1 MKYKM
6 VLAVDFDGTVSLG
19 QYPNT
24 GPVNSRLVQFLKQ
37 RKQMGDKLI
46 LWTCREGVS
55 LQNAIDFCRH
65 NDLEFDAI
73 NDNLPETIEKYG
85 SNSRKI
91 SCDYY
96 IDDRAVA
103 GEIFERIPEIWL

>member
-1 MKYKM
+1 MI
-6 VLAVDFDGTVSLG
+6 LAVDFDGTVSLG
-19 QYPNT
+19 EYPNM
-24 GPVNSRLVQFLKQ
+24 GPVNNELVQFLKK
-37 RKQMGDKLI
+37 RRVKGDKLI

-55 LQNAIDFCRH
+55 LQNAIEFCMN

-73 NDNLPETIEKYG
+73 NDNLPETVEKYG

-103 GEIFERIPEIWL
+103 ADYYERIHEQERL

>member
-1 MKYKM
+1 MI
-6 VLAVDFDGTVSLG
+6 LAVDFDGTVSLG

-24 GPVNSRLVQFLKQ
+24 GPVNIRLVQFLKQ

-46 LWTCREGVS
+46 LWTCREGTS
-55 LQNAIDFCRH
+55 LQNAIDFCRL
-65 NDLEFDAI
+65 NELEFDAI
-73 NDNLPETIEKYG
+73 NDNLPEIIEKYG
-85 SNSRKI
+85 ANSRKI

-96 IDDRAVA
+96 IDDRAMA

>member
-1 MKYKM
+1 M
-6 VLAVDFDGTVSLG
+6 VWAVDFDGTVSLG

-24 GPVNSRLVQFLKQ
+24 GPVNLKLVQFLKK
-37 RKQMGDKLI
+37 RRIMGDKLI

-55 LQNAIDFCRH
+55 LQDAVDFCLH

-103 GEIFERIPEIWL
+103 ADLFEGIVWNI